1 MMSLVEICAGSLNS
15 AIAAFE
21 GGAQRIELCDNLY
34 EGGTTPSYGYLKIAR
49 KEIPILLHVLIR
61 PRGGDFCYNSVEFDM
76 MKEDISFC
84 KDLSMDGVVIGIL
97 SPDGTV
103 DQERT
108 AELVELSRPM
118 SVTFHRAFDMTP
130 DAMKALSSLK
140 KIGVDRIL
148 TSGQKITTIEGA
160 ELIKQL
166 IDEARDELVILPGGG
181 LNVDNIKEFAN
192 FTQSKEYHATCRSTF
207 ESKMDYRNHE
217 VTMGGLPQIPEFNI
231 KETDPAKVVRFIEIL
246 NSI

>member
-1 MMSLVEICAGSLNS
+1 MSLVEICAGTLNS
-15 AIAAFE
+15 AFAAFE

-49 KEIPILLHVLIR
+49 NKIPILLHVLIR

-108 AELVELSRPM
+108 AELVELARPM

-166 IDEARDELVILPGGG
+166 IDEARDKLVILPGGG
-181 LNVDNIKEFAN
+181 LNVNNIKEFAN
-192 FTQSKEYHATCRSTF
+192 YTQSKEYHTTCRSTF

-231 KETDPAKVVRFIEIL
+231 KETDPSKVARFIEIL